1 MPDLPMSDQYIPR
14 IVVIDDDD
22 SVSEPIRMLMEAHG
36 WEAMTYHSCE
46 AFLADLDADNPP
58 SCMILDLYFPRMTGL
73 ELQQSLLGKGITIPT
88 IVLTARPDGALAL
101 SSVEAGALEVI
112 TKPVE
117 GDQLI
122 DKVKAAI
129 KQ

>member
-1 MPDLPMSDQYIPR
+1 MADQHIPR

-36 WEAMTYHSCE
+36 WEAKTYHSCE
-46 AFLADLDADNPP
+46 AFLADLDADDPP
-58 SCMILDLYFPRMTGL
+58 SCMILDLFFPRMTGV
-73 ELQQSLLGKGITIPT
+73 ELQQCLVGKGITIPT
-88 IVLTARPDGALAL
+88 IVLTARPDGSLALA
-101 SSVEAGALEVI
+101 SSKAGALEII

-122 DKVKAAI
+122 DKVEAAI
-129 KQ
+129 NH